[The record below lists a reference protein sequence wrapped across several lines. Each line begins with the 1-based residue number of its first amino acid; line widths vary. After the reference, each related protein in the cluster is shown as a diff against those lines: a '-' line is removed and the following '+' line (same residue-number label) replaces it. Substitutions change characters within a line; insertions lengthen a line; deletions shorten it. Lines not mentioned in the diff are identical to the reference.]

1 MGPGRD
7 DDRGPP
13 MRLIRR
19 LITLPARLHAVL
31 GAPGVII
38 GLLSMASFG
47 FGLVV
52 LLGESHHPTQTG
64 RAALHRVIGGWA
76 RLDDYLGYTLV
87 DHAAR
92 WRAASAEDRPRARRL
107 LARALADLGE
117 ALSLNDARF
126 RLIRV
131 TSLELAPEGG
141 PTLASWRPE
150 AGVARGGEEVVD
162 HFTLAE
168 APDGRGPA
176 VGLVVRYRVV
186 PEVAD
191 AVTDV
196 ETSYHRLLLALLGL
210 SGYSLLCLG
219 YMALY
224 ARAQRER
231 VAREA
236 ASAATL
242 DLADRT
248 CHELGNVAF
257 VVSNERRNLASHID
271 LLERF
276 VAEDGRAHAEAA
288 RRAGLD
294 LAQAARFDQAL
305 RLEYAGRGI
314 DPEFEIRG
322 SAAIARDVCRQIAVC
337 SDYIALTV
345 RELDGYLKRSTLPV
359 AVAPI
364 ALGECVDD
372 ALALLAPRLEA
383 AGARVVRPAADASP
397 PPRVLAD
404 RRLLIHAL
412 VNLIKNAVEASAS
425 ASAAGT
431 GPGAAPV
438 VTLTARVEGATAWL
452 GVADDG
458 PGIPPGELRKVFESG
473 YSTKGNGRGL
483 GLAIVRESVSTQGG
497 TIEVESRLGRGTE
510 FRIGLPVAAG

>member
-1 MGPGRD
+1 M
-7 DDRGPP
+7 
-13 MRLIRR
+13 
-19 LITLPARLHAVL
+19 
-31 GAPGVII
+31 
-38 GLLSMASFG
+38 
-47 FGLVV
+47 
-52 LLGESHHPTQTG
+52 
-64 RAALHRVIGGWA
+64 
-76 RLDDYLGYTLV
+76 
-87 DHAAR
+87 
-92 WRAASAEDRPRARRL
+92 
-107 LARALADLGE
+107 
-117 ALSLNDARF
+117 
-126 RLIRV
+126 
-131 TSLELAPEGG
+131 
-141 PTLASWRPE
+141 
-150 AGVARGGEEVVD
+150 
-162 HFTLAE
+162 AE
-168 APDGRGPA
+168 AVD
-176 VGLVVRYRVV
+176 
-186 PEVAD
+186 
-191 AVTDV
+191 DV

-305 RLEYAGRGI
+305 RREYAGRGI
-314 DPEFEIRG
+314 DPEFEIRV

-425 ASAAGT
+425 AAGT